1 MRRFHQKKQ
10 KDAQKKQKMSI
21 QIMHLQSVSCTK
33 TQAADGR
40 SDAEPKGA
48 ERAVC
53 SLLLQG
59 KVCEWLQQQ
68 NDTNTEA
75 GDEIICRGNTP
86 ISLRVSGSMK
96 KRS

>member
-40 SDAEPKGA
+40 SDAEPKA
-48 ERAVC
+48 A
-53 SLLLQG
+53 
-59 KVCEWLQQQ
+59 
-68 NDTNTEA
+68 
-75 GDEIICRGNTP
+75 
-86 ISLRVSGSMK
+86 
-96 KRS
+96 